1 MKTLTLKEAADVLK
15 VHENMVMEWASQG
28 IIPGA
33 KLGRAWVFIDE
44 DLIAFVRRKIKDQ
57 TATRA
62 LPRVKTRAS
71 LHTASAFEGLGA
83 R

>member
-1 MKTLTLKEAADVLK
+1 MRTLTLSEAADLLK
-15 VHENMVMEWASQG
+15 VHENRVMEWAGQG

-44 DLIAFVRRKIKDQ
+44 DLTAFVRKQIAEQ
-57 TATRA
+57 TEKRII
-62 LPRVKTRAS
+62 PKRS
-71 LHTASAFEGLGA
+71 PHTVGQ